1 MADKIIRVLA
11 KDAPVKASAITAK
24 EMVER
29 SRQIHKTLPV
39 ATISLAVIADA
50 FTGASLAKTRMI
62 LSAMLVKIPFVRQR
76 KSAAPPP
83 WGRGTSARRIV

>member
-29 SRQIHKTLPV
+29 ARQIHKTLP
-39 ATISLAVIADA
+39 
-50 FTGASLAKTRMI
+50 R
-62 LSAMLVKIPFVRQR
+62 PPRPW
-76 KSAAPPP
+76 AA
-83 WGRGTSARRIV
+83 A

>member
-29 SRQIHKTLPV
+29 SRQIHKTP
-39 ATISLAVIADA
+39 ARGHRRP
-50 FTGASLAKTRMI
+50 GA
-62 LSAMLVKIPFVRQR
+62 
-76 KSAAPPP
+76 AA
-83 WGRGTSARRIV
+83 

>member
-29 SRQIHKTLPV
+29 ARQIHKTLP
-39 ATISLAVIADA
+39 
-50 FTGASLAKTRMI
+50 RW
-62 LSAMLVKIPFVRQR
+62 PPRPW
-76 KSAAPPP
+76 AA
-83 WGRGTSARRIV
+83 A